1 MRASV
6 SRNSAGVRADLAF
19 WSELAGGD
27 ENSGRD
33 LVALFL
39 ATTADQISAMVSGL
53 AAANTDAVSR
63 AAHSCVS
70 SCSTCGLEGLAQMFR
85 RVEREALER
94 RLDALSHTIPL
105 IVEIFDEVRTHLSQ
119 LLATSASASAEEPA

>member
-1 MRASV
+1 MRAST
-6 SRNSAGVRADLAF
+6 SRNSASVRADLAF

-27 ENSGRD
+27 ESSGRE

-39 ATTADQISAMVSGL
+39 ATTADQISVMVSGL
-53 AAANTDAVSR
+53 ATANTGAVSR

-70 SCSTCGLEGLAQMFR
+70 SCSTCGLVGLAQLFR
-85 RVEREALER
+85 RVECEAHDG

-105 IVEIFDEVRTHLSQ
+105 IVEVFDDVRTHLSPM
-119 LLATSASASAEEPA
+119 LAASASASIEERA